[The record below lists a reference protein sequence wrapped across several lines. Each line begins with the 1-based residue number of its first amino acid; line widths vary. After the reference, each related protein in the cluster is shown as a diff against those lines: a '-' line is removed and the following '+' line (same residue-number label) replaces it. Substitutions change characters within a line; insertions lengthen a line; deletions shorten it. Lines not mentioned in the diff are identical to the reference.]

1 MLPLQSFF
9 IVLNFVSIVVV
20 QGTNGRMLDKGSA
33 KDEAEDEMGA
43 GGECKDALNGEEQAL
58 ADDHS
63 HM

>member
-1 MLPLQSFF
+1 
-9 IVLNFVSIVVV
+9 
-20 QGTNGRMLDKGSA
+20 MLDKGSA